1 MRSLPTRRSSRR
13 AASRSASGEGRCSVS
28 RRGSAIHIRYYQIG
42 GSDNHLCKPQSKAVT
57 STRYDVRDGALTRQ
71 LIERDIKQ
79 KHIDARLSEKAEQT
93 PLSVVGNKLADTV
106 FRQVARLGDAGR
118 LEESS
123 LRRDVR
129 IKPARRGRNQI
140 NRHRH

>member
-1 MRSLPTRRSSRR
+1 MRNLPTRRSSRR
-13 AASRSASGEGRCSVS
+13 AASRSASGEGRCSIS

-42 GSDNHLCKPQSKAVT
+42 GSDNSPLGASIESLSACL
-57 STRYDVRDGALTRQ
+57 VRDGALTRQ

-79 KHIDARLSEKAEQT
+79 KHIDARLAEKAEQT

-106 FRQVARLGDAGR
+106 FRLVARLGDAGH
-118 LEESS
+118 LEEGG

-129 IKPARRGRNQI
+129 VKPARRCRDQI
-140 NRHRH
+140 VRHRH